1 MAPSSRNVPG
11 RTAQADSA
19 SQDAATKLMQS
30 LPSFSRSGKRGVA
43 IYNTPSGRKITA
55 AQEAFARLVAAGW
68 PPIDAYTHCYAREG
82 SSPGTTR
89 RLAWTLA
96 NQNQGVA
103 SRIRELADQR
113 LAGQMHNAAFM
124 RSHVVDGLY
133 RESVHAPRASERIH
147 ALELLGKLGAVAL
160 FERPSD
166 PTAPVNETLE
176 NLRDTLRK
184 RLQSLLGE
192 GMIDVSADTAIS
204 GNTDYATGSADS
216 VVTPAAQQ
224 LSGLEGA
231 AAAPPGGLPEAPH
244 PPGEPPQAPA
254 GPPRPGLNT
263 IDLESAATSGDTTP
277 IPLKSLDNPAEP
289 PPTPPPTDPV
299 ASPPAPD
306 HPPIATEAPQNSTKS
321 IDCVSEPTV
330 EDPK

>member
-1 MAPSSRNVPG
+1 MAPSSRNVPC
-11 RTAQADSA
+11 RTAKADNA
-19 SQDAATKLMQS
+19 SQDMASKLLAS
-30 LPSFSRSGKRGVA
+30 LPPFERSGRRGVK
-43 IYNTPSGRKITA
+43 IYSTPSGQRITA

-68 PPIDAYTHCYAREG
+68 PPVDAYMHCYAREG
-82 SSPGTTR
+82 SAPQTTR
-89 RLAWTLA
+89 RLAWNLA
-96 NQNQGVA
+96 NQNVGVA

-124 RSHVVDGLY
+124 RSHVVEGLY
-133 RESVHAPRASERIH
+133 RESVHAPRSSERIH

-184 RLQSLLGE
+184 RLQTLLGE

-204 GNTDYATGSADS
+204 GNTDYATDSADS
-216 VVTPAAQQ
+216 VDMPAAQQ
-224 LSGLEGA
+224 VSGLEGA
-231 AAAPPGGLPEAPH
+231 AAAPAGGLPEAPH

-263 IDLESAATSGDTTP
+263 IG
-277 IPLKSLDNPAEP
+277 LKSLDNSPESAMGPPSAGPEPA
-289 PPTPPPTDPV
+289 
-299 ASPPAPD
+299 PPAAD
-306 HPPIATEAPQNSTKS
+306 TSPIATDGHPVSEKS
-321 IDCVSEPTV
+321 IDCVSEPAPK
-330 EDPK
+330 DPT